1 MLSNLIGIEY
11 AQLTSYKHRINKI
24 LHNIFSSS
32 MMRNLNT
39 TIDCI
44 DCTAFV
50 QHTNASKAVLLW
62 FKIRFDSM
70 ADRSRSPTLLRLP
83 CSKESERYLIVSWLH
98 RDLSTCINQRFI
110 VAQRWNDISRLRGL
124 LLHVSRGLIIATA
137 IVGAE
142 KRNY

>member
-24 LHNIFSSS
+24 SHNIFSSS
-32 MMRNLNT
+32 VMRNLNT
-39 TIDCI
+39 TIVDCA
-44 DCTAFV
+44 AFV
-50 QHTNASKAVLLW
+50 QRTNASEAVLLW
-62 FKIRFDSM
+62 FTIRFDSI
-70 ADRSRSPTLLRLP
+70 ADRSRSRTLLRLP

-137 IVGAE
+137 IVEAE